1 MRDRPIYLDH
11 NATTPCDPR
20 VIEYMIPFLSADF
33 GNPSSKDH
41 RYGWQAAEA
50 VDHARE
56 QIALLTG
63 AKARQLTFTSGATE
77 SINLAL
83 KGIAEAKAGKG
94 DHIITC
100 GTEHSAVLDTC
111 NWLEQKGYRI
121 TRLDVDANGYLS
133 LEQLEEVINTQT
145 ICIALMYANNE
156 TGVIHPVR
164 QIGEIA
170 RKNNVPFFCD
180 ATQAVG
186 KISLNVD
193 EDNIDLMAF
202 SSHKIYGPKGAG
214 ALFIRQRDAGNIS
227 AQLHGGGHERGLR
240 SATLN
245 TPAIAG
251 FGKAAELCMEEMIAE
266 SKRLMQLRDKLER
279 SLQEQVRGVTVN
291 GGNLRLPHV
300 SNILVPYE
308 DTEQLLLSLSSHLA
322 ISRGSACAGLVQQ
335 PSHVLKA
342 MGLTDAQAGRALRIS
357 VGRFTTEQEID
368 EAVELLSQAI
378 NARHK
383 AGSFI

>member
-1 MRDRPIYLDH
+1 
-11 NATTPCDPR
+11 
-20 VIEYMIPFLSADF
+20 MIPFLSADF

-240 SATLN
+240 SGTLN